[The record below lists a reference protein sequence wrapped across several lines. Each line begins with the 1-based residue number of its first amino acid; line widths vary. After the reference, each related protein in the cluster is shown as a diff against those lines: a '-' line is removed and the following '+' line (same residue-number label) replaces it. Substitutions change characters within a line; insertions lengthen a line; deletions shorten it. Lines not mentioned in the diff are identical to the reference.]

1 MITKQRLIANST
13 SGLVAYGANLLVQV
27 WLYQYLIKRI
37 SPGEYSLYPVVGALL
52 IFVAPLMAILAA
64 GLARDTVEAHS
75 RNDNRRVTEITSTMF
90 PLLLAAGVVVAL
102 CGLIATK
109 YLGFLLRIAP
119 EDMSE
124 ARLMVLL
131 LFVSVSLRLSLIPFG
146 VGLYV
151 RQKFVLSNAL
161 STLQTLMRVVLLLA
175 LLLGAGPRVLWVV
188 VASVGSDLVFLF
200 ASVVISVRVLPS
212 LRFRFDCI
220 RWELLSGLIN
230 FGFWSMIGTIGAMI
244 RKSSDV
250 LVLNRFATPIDVN
263 TFQLASLTDNQID
276 SALIKMVEPLEPY
289 MVALHSSGGPAALQR
304 IFSRGCRYILWLTLL
319 VATPFIAFRHQL
331 WSLYLGPKLAV
342 YPAVPFVMVLLLA
355 RYWTDMPICLIGQ
368 VAYAM
373 NRMRTLALLTIAS
386 SVSNLAFTI
395 YFVHSLR
402 MGAVGSALG
411 TLISA
416 VIWSVFVMW
425 VYSLRLLRLE
435 FGSWFRAVI
444 WRGVLP
450 SAISGVFAV
459 AWRHWINP
467 DTIPALLLATSL
479 VASVYLLSILPCLDQ
494 EEQSQVKG
502 LFARFSSKRVI
513 NVVADSNQ

>member
-1 MITKQRLIANST
+1 MRRLVANST
-13 SGLVAYGANLLVQV
+13 SGLLAYCVNFAVQV

-37 SPGEYSLYPVVGALL
+37 SPAEYSLYPIVVALL
-52 IFVAPLMAILAA
+52 VFVSPLMAILAA
-64 GLARDTVEAHS
+64 GLARDTVEAYT
-75 RNDNRRVTEITSTMF
+75 RNDHLRVTEITSTMF
-90 PLLLAAGVVVAL
+90 PVLLAAGSVLAL
-102 CGLIATK
+102 CGVVAAK

-131 LFVSVSLRLSLIPFG
+131 LFLSVSVRLGLTPFG

-161 STLQTLMRVVLLLA
+161 NALQTLTRSILLVA

-200 ASVVISVRVLPS
+200 AQVAISVRVLPS

-220 RWELLSGLIN
+220 RWQLLPGLIN
-230 FGFWSMIGTIGAMI
+230 FGFWSMIGCIGAMI

-250 LVLNRFATPIDVN
+250 LVLNRFATAVDVD
-263 TFQLASLTDNQID
+263 TFQLASMTDNQID
-276 SALIKMVEPLEPY
+276 SALIKLVEPLEPH
-289 MVALHSSGGPAALQR
+289 MVALHTSGGPAALQG
-304 IFSRGCRYILWLTLL
+304 IFTRGCRYILWLTLL
-319 VATPFIAFRHQL
+319 AATPLIVFRHQL
-331 WSLYLGPKLAV
+331 WSLYLGSKLEV
-342 YPAVPFVMVLLLA
+342 YPAVPLVMVLLLA

-386 SVSNLAFTI
+386 SVSNLAVTI
-395 YFVHSLR
+395 YFVHSLQ

-416 VIWSVFVMW
+416 MIWSVCVMW
-425 VYSLRLLRLE
+425 AFSLRLLQLK
-435 FGSWFRAVI
+435 FSPWFRAVL

-450 SAISGVFAV
+450 SAVAGFFALG
-459 AWRHWINP
+459 WQHWIKP
-467 DTIPALLLATSL
+467 DNIPSLLLAGILTTSIY
-479 VASVYLLSILPCLDQ
+479 VISILLLCLDDKEDRQ
-494 EEQSQVKG
+494 LKR
-502 LFARFSSKRVI
+502 LFADGITSGLWNWMSRAQVG
-513 NVVADSNQ
+513 D